1 MSPTAPRRYLAV
13 ILPMLPSER
22 LIRDRRAGGPFALV
36 AKQRG
41 AMRLVAVDRIAHA
54 LGILPG
60 LTLADARARVPEL
73 AAYDANPLA
82 DAALLDRLAD
92 GCERYTPMLAI
103 APPDGLILDIS
114 GCTHLVDGGEQGLV
128 ADLLHRLHRF
138 GLTASHALAA
148 TPDAAAALARH
159 GGSDVRQ
166 LPVATL
172 ELSEDVHTALTRA
185 GLKRIGDLVGRS
197 SASLA
202 ARFGID
208 LPVRLARLLGHEDR
222 RITPRRPPPDIAIE
236 ARFAEPISR
245 TTDVL
250 ATIAGLV
257 DEAAVLLSERGAGGR
272 RFAVALFRSDGHIA
286 RLAIET
292 AQPVRDAALLDR
304 LLRERIDSL
313 SDPLDP
319 GFGYDLI
326 RLDVPLIQ
334 PMHVEQPALE
344 RDRAVTVALTGL
356 IDRLIVRLG
365 NDRVRCFI
373 AGDSHIPERAAGDQS
388 MVAAPPA
395 LPWPAPTSGE
405 PPRRPTHMLDP
416 PQPVEVVYALP
427 EGPPYQFKWRG
438 TLRRIVRHEGP
449 ERIAAEWWRR
459 KGGEMPGSGGLTRD
473 YYRVEDSDGHRYWLF
488 RHGLFGE
495 QPRPVWYI
503 HGLLP

>member
-1 MSPTAPRRYLAV
+1 MSPTAPRRYLA
-13 ILPMLPSER
+13 LHFPLLAAER
-22 LIRDRRAGGPFALV
+22 AIRAGLAQSCFVIV

-41 AMRLVAVDRIAHA
+41 AMRIVASDSIAHA
-54 LGILPG
+54 LGIGPG
-60 LTLADARARVPEL
+60 ITLADARARIPDL
-73 AAYDANPLA
+73 AAIDTDPLA
-82 DAALLDRLAD
+82 DSALLERLAD

-114 GCTHLVDGGEQGLV
+114 GCAHLVDGGEQGLV
-128 ADLLHRLHRF
+128 ADLLHRLHRY

-159 GGSDVRQ
+159 GGSDVRH
-166 LPVATL
+166 LPVAAL
-172 ELSEDVHTALTRA
+172 ALSDDVHTALTRA

-208 LPVRLARLLGHEDR
+208 LPVRLARLLGQEDR

-245 TTDVL
+245 TADVL

-257 DEAAVLLSERGAGGR
+257 DQAAVILSERGAGGR

-286 RLAIET
+286 RLFIET

-326 RLDVPLIQ
+326 RLDIPLIQ
-334 PMHVEQPALE
+334 PLRAEQPALE
-344 RDRAVTVALTGL
+344 RDRAVAAALAGL
-356 IDRLIVRLG
+356 VDRLIVRLG
-365 NDRVRCFI
+365 NERVRRFVG
-373 AGDSHIPERAAGDQS
+373 GDSHIPERAAADQS
-388 MVAAPPA
+388 MVAAPPP
-395 LPWPAPTSGE
+395 LPWPVSTAGE
-405 PPRRPTHMLDP
+405 PPLRPTHMLDP
-416 PQPVEVVYALP
+416 PQPVEVTYALP
-427 EGPPYQFKWRG
+427 EGPPRQFRWRG

-459 KGGEMPGSGGLTRD
+459 KGGENLGSGRLTRD

-488 RHGLFGE
+488 RYGLFGE
-495 QPRPVWYI
+495 QPRPVWYL

>member
-1 MSPTAPRRYLAV
+1 MSPIAPRRYLA
-13 ILPMLPSER
+13 LHFPLLAAER
-22 LIRDRRAGGPFALV
+22 AVRAGLAQSCFAIV

-41 AMRLVAVDRIAHA
+41 AMRIVASDRTAHA
-54 LGILPG
+54 LGIGPG
-60 LTLADARARVPEL
+60 LTLADARARIPDL
-73 AAYDANPLA
+73 AAIDADPLA

-103 APPDGLILDIS
+103 EPPDGLILDIS
-114 GCTHLVDGGEQGLV
+114 GCTHLVDGGEQGLI
-128 ADLLHRLHRF
+128 ADLLHRLHRY
-138 GLTASHALAA
+138 GLTASHALAS

-159 GGSDVRQ
+159 GGNDVRQ
-166 LPVATL
+166 LPVAAL
-172 ELSEDVHTALTRA
+172 ALSEEIHTALTRA

-326 RLDVPLIQ
+326 RLDIPLIQ
-334 PMHVEQPALE
+334 PMHAEQPVLGHE
-344 RDRAVTVALTGL
+344 RTVAAALAGL
-356 IDRLIVRLG
+356 VDRLIVRLG
-365 NDRVRCFI
+365 NERVRRFVG
-373 AGDSHIPERAAGDQS
+373 GDSHIPERAASDQS
-388 MVAAPPA
+388 MVAAPPV
-395 LPWPAPTSGE
+395 LPWFAAGSDE
-405 PPRRPTHMLDP
+405 PPHRPTHMLDP

-427 EGPPYQFKWRG
+427 EGPPWQFKWRG

-495 QPRPVWYI
+495 QPRPIWYL